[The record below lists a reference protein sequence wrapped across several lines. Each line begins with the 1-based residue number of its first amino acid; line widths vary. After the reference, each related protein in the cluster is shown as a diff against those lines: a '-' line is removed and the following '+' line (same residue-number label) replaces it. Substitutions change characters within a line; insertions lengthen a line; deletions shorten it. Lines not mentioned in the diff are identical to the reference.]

1 MPLSQKER
9 QQINTLVARFE
20 ANTGVQAVAAITAK
34 ADAYP
39 EIPWKAYAIGSA
51 LGAFA
56 TVLDPLYKSSWT
68 SANSMA
74 MDAMIILGT
83 GAVLAMVAA
92 FIAPFGRLFLD
103 SLRAQ
108 KEALQYAQTMFL
120 ERELFGTANRR
131 AVLIVMCR
139 FERTAVVLADT
150 GLAQYA
156 APAALNDIGLAAG
169 EPLRRGEAVAAFELA
184 LDRVGS
190 LLQATGFEP
199 MAPLTNELE
208 DDVMT
213 ERGA

>member
-9 QQINTLVARFE
+9 QQINTLVERFE
-20 ANTGVQAVAAITAK
+20 ASTGVQAVAAITAK

-51 LGAFA
+51 IGAFA
-56 TVLDPLYKSSWT
+56 TALGPLYKSSWT

-83 GAVLAMVAA
+83 GAVLAMLAA
-92 FIAPFGRLFLD
+92 FIVPFGRLFLD
-103 SLRAQ
+103 GLRAQ

-120 ERELFGTANRR
+120 ERELFGTAKRCS
-131 AVLIVMCR
+131 VLIVMCR

-150 GLAQYA
+150 GLAQHA
-156 APAALNDIGLAAG
+156 APAALNDIARAAG
-169 EPLRRGEAVAAFELA
+169 EPWRRGEAVAAFELA
-184 LDRVGS
+184 LDRIAA
-190 LLQATGFEP
+190 LLEASGFEP
-199 MAPLTNELE
+199 VAPLTNELE
-208 DDVMT
+208 DEVMT